1 MKIKTLF
8 IISAVIA
15 TVYGIAFIIVP
26 SQVCAIYDI
35 EATPIL
41 SYMDQLFG
49 AALLAIG
56 IISWLSRNAEI
67 SASLKVII
75 LGLLI
80 SNGIGFIVSLI
91 GQLNNVLGSLGW
103 LNVVIYLFLFVG
115 FGYFQFSKSAAVK
128 S

>member
-15 TVYGIAFIIVP
+15 VAYGIAFVIVP
-26 SQVCAIYDI
+26 SQVCALYDI
-35 EATPIL
+35 ESTPIL
-41 SYMDQLFG
+41 NYMDQLFG

-56 IISWLSRNAEI
+56 LISWFSRNAAVSE
-67 SASLKVII
+67 AQKAII
-75 LGLLI
+75 LGLFI
-80 SNGIGFIVSLI
+80 ADGIGFIVSLI
-91 GQLNNVLGSLGW
+91 GQINNVLGSLGW

-115 FGYFQFSKSAAVK
+115 FGYFQFSKPVVVK